1 MTDVG
6 TASQR
11 RKPLNLAVWLALW
24 TLLGFGFAT
33 LLYLAERRFTGRS
46 IPWVE
51 LVGTS
56 LPDWWVW
63 GAFALLVVRLTQSVP
78 IARIS
83 WGFHFAF
90 HVAVSLLL
98 AFAHLVIVFAIGWTL
113 RPAPLSALLDTLAAS
128 LLWNVV
134 IYWAILGAAH
144 ALEYR
149 RDREAQRLRAARLE
163 TQLAQARLQALTLE
177 LRPHFLFNAL
187 NALAELIHEDPD
199 AAERMV
205 DRLADLLR
213 RTLDTDG
220 ASEVALAYELDL
232 AEGYLSVERVRFG
245 DRLRVVYDVA
255 ADARGARVPAMILL
269 PLVENAVRHG
279 VSRSAGAGCVGIRAR
294 RVAGRLELEVWD
306 DGPGLGEGE
315 GAGGRRGIG
324 LVNTRERLAQLYGA
338 DSTLELVPGN
348 PRGLV
353 ARLGLPFHEAA

>member
-1 MTDVG
+1 
-6 TASQR
+6 
-11 RKPLNLAVWLALW
+11 VWLASW
-24 TLLGFGFAT
+24 TLLGVGFAT

-46 IPWVE
+46 FPWLD
-51 LVGTS
+51 LVRTS

-63 GAFALLVVRLTQSVP
+63 GVFALLVVRLTQRVP
-78 IARIS
+78 IARMS
-83 WGFHFAF
+83 WGFHFGF

-98 AFAHLVIVFAIGWTL
+98 AFAHLAVVFSL
-113 RPAPLSALLDTLAAS
+113 RWALRGVPLSAFLDTFAGS

-134 IYWAILGAAH
+134 VYWAIVAVAH
-144 ALEYR
+144 ARAYY
-149 RDREAQRLRAARLE
+149 RDREAHRLRAAQLE

-187 NALAELIHEDPD
+187 NAITELIHEDPD

-205 DRLADLLR
+205 QRLGELLR
-213 RTLDTDG
+213 RTLETDG
-220 ASEVALAYELDL
+220 AREVALAQELEL

-245 DRLRVVYDVA
+245 DRLQVRYDVA
-255 ADARGARVPAMILL
+255 PDARGARVPAMILL

-279 VSRSAGAGCVGIRAR
+279 LSRNAAAGCVGIRAR

-306 DGPGLGEGE
+306 DGPGLGEG
-315 GAGGRRGIG
+315 AGTRRGIG
-324 LVNTRERLAQLYGA
+324 LVNTRERLTQLYGA
-338 DSTLELVPGN
+338 ESTLELVPGS